1 VADQLFLASD
11 TKLQQSEFDIVAF
24 ALCISKHT
32 SRKRSTSVQYK
43 TVYQDEVT
51 SNVNEHSLKVP
62 ISKKL
67 TLQPRN
73 SESPVYSSNMFRKE
87 SDGNSFVALD
97 PNTSV
102 YMRQPQRG
110 SGENSRIE
118 RFEDSRI
125 EGDILPEMFKDDY
138 YQQNY

>member
-11 TKLQQSEFDIVAF
+11 MKHRQLEFDIVAF
-24 ALCISKHT
+24 ALCISKHKG
-32 SRKRSTSVQYK
+32 RKRSTSVQYK
-43 TVYQDEVT
+43 TVYQDEVAL
-51 SNVNEHSLKVP
+51 NANDHSLKVP

-67 TLQPRN
+67 TLQPLN
-73 SESPVYSSNMFRKE
+73 SESPVYNSNMFRKE
-87 SDGNSFVALD
+87 LDGNSFVGLD

-138 YQQNY
+138 Y